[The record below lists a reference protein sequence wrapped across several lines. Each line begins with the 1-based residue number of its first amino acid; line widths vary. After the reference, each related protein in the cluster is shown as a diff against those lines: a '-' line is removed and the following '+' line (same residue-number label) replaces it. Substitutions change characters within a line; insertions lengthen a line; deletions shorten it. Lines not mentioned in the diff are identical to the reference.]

1 MHNYTYDYVARLIQ
15 VNYALNDS
23 KSTTQTGLY
32 TYTYDH
38 DRRLTGVRY
47 KRGND
52 AEFVMLENT
61 YNDLGQLV
69 STQRHGSS
77 ALKTDYSYS
86 LRGWLTAI
94 SGNKFSQNLYYN
106 TGNGTPCYNGNI
118 SSMTWKAG
126 NETMLRGYK
135 FTYDGL
141 NRMLDAIYGEE
152 IYIYEFE
159 RTRLNVSG
167 VISR

>member
-1 MHNYTYDYVARLIQ
+1 MFKGCFFICY
-15 VNYALNDS
+15 
-23 KSTTQTGLY
+23 
-32 TYTYDH
+32 
-38 DRRLTGVRY
+38 
-47 KRGND
+47 
-52 AEFVMLENT
+52 
-61 YNDLGQLV
+61 
-69 STQRHGSS
+69 
-77 ALKTDYSYS
+77 

-126 NETMLRGYK
+126 NETTLRGYK
-135 FTYDGL
+135 FTYDDGL
-141 NRMLDAIYGEE
+141 NRMLDAVYGEE

>member
-1 MHNYTYDYVARLIQ
+1 
-15 VNYALNDS
+15 
-23 KSTTQTGLY
+23 
-32 TYTYDH
+32 
-38 DRRLTGVRY
+38 
-47 KRGND
+47 
-52 AEFVMLENT
+52 MLENT

-77 ALKTDYSYS
+77 ALKTDYSYN
-86 LRGWLTAI
+86 LRGWLTGI
-94 SGNKFSQNLYYN
+94 SGSKFSQALHY
-106 TGNGTPCYNGNI
+106 TDGPGTPCYNGNI

-126 NETMLRGYK
+126 NETTLRGYK

-141 NRMLDAIYGEE
+141 NRMLDAVYGEE

>member
-1 MHNYTYDYVARLIQ
+1 MIQ
-15 VNYALNDS
+15 KFILF
-23 KSTTQTGLY
+23 QGLLFIC
-32 TYTYDH
+32 H
-38 DRRLTGVRY
+38 
-47 KRGND
+47 
-52 AEFVMLENT
+52 
-61 YNDLGQLV
+61 
-69 STQRHGSS
+69 
-77 ALKTDYSYS
+77 

-126 NETMLRGYK
+126 NETTLRGYK